1 MVLMLRVVKSEVTA
15 TVSDMANSK
24 KAQTQSLKTPAE
36 VQSSIATLQLL
47 LLPNNEYLNFLLDF

>member
-36 VQSSIATLQLL
+36 VQSSIATH
-47 LLPNNEYLNFLLDF
+47 NFFFCQIMSI